1 MFDLRHMMRPVG
13 SSLAVTVVTLGLTSG
28 FDQAEA
34 GGKPSVLKSVAER
47 HSPRAQNSDPA
58 DRSTAVPA
66 SPDAKAQIEDDVPFS
81 ELNEALMEARSRLA
95 ELTKAAEIAKVAG
108 ELRQELEATKAVN
121 QKLEAVLNQ
130 TKSRNAELQMS
141 NEAIT
146 RQADEAQQAA
156 ADASAEV
163 KRLDEELVA
172 ARWQNNQLTTSLKRA
187 EATAS
192 ETSKKLDASKGELT
206 AKIETLT
213 SQLEGKIAEVTNLNQ
228 ELDATNESAEIAEQR
243 GADLEQRL
251 MQSLARAEAADAKT
265 AKLRQDLDATV
276 AELDNARSELDV
288 TRESLEEMSIALAAA
303 EQEKAVLR
311 EQFTVNLEETD
322 LLRRKLEAAETQIKQ
337 VSASNNSLKQ
347 QVEVL
352 RTAAGEATDAARLNL
367 IAVNNQINEINAA
380 LATAKG
386 SELLAP
392 SGGPADDQEVAAA
405 AEGDAAER
413 GATKAASPKSALW
426 VPELTPARASAVG
439 LEEQQFAAAVSKALP
454 ASPKPRNPP
463 AASSPLANRVVQID
477 ANASQPSSIG
487 PADVTTLIA
496 GLSTERQQW
505 AEALFAD
512 LNVQTEKRGLIMT
525 VPGTALFAVNS
536 ETIGPDA
543 YGTLARV
550 AEVIRLYGDR
560 QILIVGHTDAVGD
573 DGYNQE
579 LSERRA
585 DLVRNYFVDQFDI
598 EEKRLLAEGQGEK
611 RPIASNATAEGR
623 DTNRRV
629 EVIVLNQ

>member
-1 MFDLRHMMRPVG
+1 MFELRHMMRPVG
-13 SSLAVTVVTLGLTSG
+13 SSLVVAAVTLGLTSG
-28 FDQAEA
+28 FNQADA

-47 HSPRAQNSDPA
+47 NSPRAQNSDQA
-58 DRSTAVPA
+58 DSSTTGPTSAEA
-66 SPDAKAQIEDDVPFS
+66 TAQIEDDVPFS
-81 ELNEALMEARSRLA
+81 ELNEALTEARSRLA

-108 ELRQELEATKAVN
+108 ELREELEATKAVN

-130 TKSRNAELQMS
+130 TRSKNAELQMS
-141 NEAIT
+141 NEAIS
-146 RQADEAQQAA
+146 RQAEEAQQAA

-172 ARWQNNQLTTSLKRA
+172 MRWHNNQLNTSLKRA

-192 ETSKKLDASKGELT
+192 EASKKLEASKGELT
-206 AKIETLT
+206 VQIETLA
-213 SQLEGKIAEVTNLNQ
+213 SELEGKIAEVTNLNQ
-228 ELDATNESAEIAEQR
+228 EIDATRESAKIAEQR

-251 MQSLARAEAADAKT
+251 MQGLAHAEAADAKT
-265 AKLRQDLDATV
+265 AKLRKDLDATV
-276 AELDNARSELDV
+276 TELGSARSELNV
-288 TRESLEEMSIALAAA
+288 THESLEEMSIALAAA

-311 EQFTVNLEETD
+311 EQFTVNREETD
-322 LLRRKLEAAETQIKQ
+322 LLRQKLDAAQTQIKQ
-337 VSASNNSLKQ
+337 VSASNNSLQQ

-392 SGGPADDQEVAAA
+392 SGGPANERDVAATK
-405 AEGDAAER
+405 GDAER
-413 GATKAASPKSALW
+413 GSPKVALPESDLW
-426 VPELTPARASAVG
+426 VPELTPARASAAG
-439 LEEQQFAAAVSKALP
+439 AEEQQFAAAVSKALP
-454 ASPKPRNPP
+454 AQPKPKNPP

-477 ANASQPSSIG
+477 ADANQPSSVD
-487 PADVTTLIA
+487 PVDATTLIA

-512 LNVQTEKRGLIMT
+512 LNVQTETRGLTMT
-525 VPGTALFAVNS
+525 VPGTALFAVDS

-543 YGTLARV
+543 YETLARV
-550 AEVIRLYGDR
+550 AEVIRLYEDR
-560 QILIVGHTDAVGD
+560 QVLIVAHTDAVGD
-573 DGYNQE
+573 DDYNQG

-585 DLVRNYFVDQFDI
+585 DLVRHYFVDQFDI
-598 EEKRLLAEGQGEK
+598 QEKRLSADGQGEK